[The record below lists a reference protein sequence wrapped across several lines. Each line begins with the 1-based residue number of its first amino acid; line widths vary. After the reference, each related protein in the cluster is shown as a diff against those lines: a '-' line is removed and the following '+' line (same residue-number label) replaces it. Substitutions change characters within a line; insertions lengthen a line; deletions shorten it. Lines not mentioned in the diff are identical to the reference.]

1 MTGRVPGSPRT
12 PGSGRKRGSINRA
25 ERAELTDRMAKDL
38 LTVYRRLGGVAWLL
52 KFAQENPAEFMRQG
66 LSRLLPAP
74 QKDDPDI
81 QINQQFNGIDGNP
94 IEVARRIAFA
104 LAMGANAMGQDE
116 EVVADRVPYVH
127 LASDPSPQ
135 ELLRV
140 DQPDPAREA
149 WAETVALSQEERLN
163 RESLEEHCNR
173 RAFAAPR
180 PAWMDS
186 PKPSGRPFVGHP
198 RRDDL
203 L

>member
-1 MTGRVPGSPRT
+1 MTGRVPGSART
-12 PGSGRKRGSINRA
+12 PGSGRRKGSIDKAKR
-25 ERAELTDRMAKDL
+25 ELLSAKMAGEIWATFKRLGPDWLFQLAKDRPDL
-38 LTVYRRLGGVAWLL
+38 FVGHFLV
-52 KFAQENPAEFMRQG
+52 
-66 LSRLLPAP
+66 RLLPPAL
-74 QKDDPDI
+74 KDTE
-81 QINQQFNGIDGNP
+81 GDGPLVNLNFHGDDV
-94 IEVARRIAFA
+94 ELARRVAFS
-104 LAMGANAMGQDE
+104 LAKAAHVMGQDA